1 MEGGKVRTKRIHKGG
16 KDLLTANGP
25 LKDYS
30 GKIIGVLAILIDI
43 SKTVAAMRTNVY
55 KIAGAGLLVLIVT
68 RIALYMLMN
77 SLISKPMQELIAKF
91 QQAGEGDL
99 TVIMESKKLLCK
111 DGADSMKSGKAECSS
126 HGEDGAESLPSEQL
140 QWPRQQKR

>member
-1 MEGGKVRTKRIHKGG
+1 MEEGKVRTKRIHKRGR
-16 KDLLTANGP
+16 DLLTAYGP

-30 GKIIGVLAILIDI
+30 GKIIGVLAIPRDF
-43 SKTVAAMRTNVY
+43 SKTLAVTRSNVY

-99 TVIMESKKLLCK
+99 TVIMESKK
-111 DGADSMKSGKAECSS
+111 A
-126 HGEDGAESLPSEQL
+126 SLYR
-140 QWPRQQKR
+140 WCR